1 MNHLKTQRRSLL
13 GPKFIDSTLR
23 LRINRVKRIEEFP
36 AVLYA
41 KKWIQAGN
49 ARSDS
54 GLGRKRVEEFDLGEI
69 DEDLD

>member
-1 MNHLKTQRRSLL
+1 MK
-13 GPKFIDSTLR
+13 K
-23 LRINRVKRIEEFP
+23 VFP

-49 ARSDS
+49 ARTDS

-69 DEDLD
+69 DEDLDEMECKYLDDSYLF